1 MGVIINGGLN
11 VSTDTGVI
19 VNTSSYST
27 VSVNGAFTVNKNGNV
42 SVKARPYST
51 NLTVQCGG
59 NPLANAQIVS
69 VSIGGGPAYII
80 QQGSFPVYA
89 ALPSTFISAHHF
101 GGTSITVTE
110 ANNATMELSI
120 NGVPKE
126 GDCLNPITGTYT
138 YNYTFTAN
146 DIIVVSSSECGG

>member
-1 MGVIINGGLN
+1 MPITLL
-11 VSTDTGVI
+11 
-19 VNTSSYST
+19 NTSGGIGNFKL
-27 VSVNGAFTVNKNGNV
+27 VNDNG
-42 SVKARPYST
+42 SGKFSLISPPPSYST

-89 ALPSTFISAHHF
+89 ALPSTFVSAHHF

-110 ANNATMELSI
+110 ANNATMTLSI
-120 NGVPKE
+120 NGIAKE
-126 GDCLNPITGTYT
+126 GDCVSPITGTHI
-138 YNYTFTAN
+138 YNYTFTEN
-146 DIIVVSSSECGG
+146 DTIVISSSDCGG